1 MREDL
6 TMMADG
12 LHAIL
17 HIMVLSWLS
26 LLYVHDL
33 IITLLSVRWL
43 DLILIV
49 VLYMMFYSVRSIH
62 SFHCQI
68 PV

>member
-1 MREDL
+1 MGVYVLTGLVVMREDL

-26 LLYVHDL
+26 WLYVHDL
-33 IITLLSVRWL
+33 IIT
-43 DLILIV
+43 
-49 VLYMMFYSVRSIH
+49 
-62 SFHCQI
+62 
-68 PV
+68 